1 MTGKFYVYF
10 ERKLPFADTLC
21 TYLHCLTGRILTFF
35 IYFSGV
41 FQVVYLD
48 KNNSVAICN
57 ILAIIK
63 IYDMVGSL
71 LALPYSSNV
80 NVCIHL
86 TFLILCLSRK
96 AKKRVRV
103 RRYRKGSG
111 LENLKEEEVSEN
123 IGANQ
128 SCKNVKN

>member
-1 MTGKFYVYF
+1 
-10 ERKLPFADTLC
+10 
-21 TYLHCLTGRILTFF
+21 
-35 IYFSGV
+35 
-41 FQVVYLD
+41 
-48 KNNSVAICN
+48 
-57 ILAIIK
+57 
-63 IYDMVGSL
+63 MVGSL

-86 TFLILCLSRK
+86 TFLILCVSRK

-123 IGANQ
+123 IGANFILDNL
-128 SCKNVKN
+128 SAFL